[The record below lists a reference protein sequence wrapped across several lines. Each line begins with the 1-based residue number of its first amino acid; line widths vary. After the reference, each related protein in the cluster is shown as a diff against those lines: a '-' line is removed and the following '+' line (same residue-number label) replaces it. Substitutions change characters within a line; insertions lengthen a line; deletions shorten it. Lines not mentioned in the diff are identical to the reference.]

1 MAAPELCKSKNQHHL
16 QLPLPIPA
24 HPERLEGILDP
35 NLGLF
40 ELAQDLAALR
50 SENAALR
57 RKVAHLRGFKKLSLT
72 DPLTG
77 LHNRRYFERRFVE
90 EISRAARTEQHL
102 SLLMV
107 DLDDF
112 KQINDVHGHARGD
125 VVLRW
130 VAEFLLENTRQHDVC
145 CRLGGDEFVVI
156 LSGTD
161 AEECRRLVERLQE
174 RFEARRG
181 LTALPLRWS
190 IGTATYS
197 EDCATA
203 EALFDRAD
211 AAMYEEKERRKQRRR
226 LRAV

>member
-1 MAAPELCKSKNQHHL
+1 MAAPELCKSKDQYHL
-16 QLPLPIPA
+16 QLPLPF
-24 HPERLEGILDP
+24 LDLAAP

-40 ELAQDLAALR
+40 ELTRDLAALKR
-50 SENAALR
+50 ENAALR
-57 RKVAHLRGFKKLSLT
+57 RKVARLRGFKKLSLT

-77 LHNRRYFERRFVE
+77 LHNRRYFEHRFTE

-125 VVLRW
+125 VALRW
-130 VAEFLLENTRQHDVC
+130 IAEFLLENTRRHDVC

-161 AEECRRLVERLQE
+161 AEECRQTVERLQ
-174 RFEARRG
+174 RQFEAKRG

-190 IGTATYS
+190 IGTATYG
-197 EDCATA
+197 EDGTTA
-203 EALFDRAD
+203 EALFHRAD
-211 AAMYEEKERRKQRRR
+211 TAMYHEKERRKQLRR